1 MKSEERLLDETAL
14 FLHRIVDNLSDKK
27 RKMIVD
33 LYNKDDVFAGKK
45 VLLVDDDM
53 RNVFALSKI
62 LREKGME
69 VRKAEN
75 GRTALELLDKDP
87 DVDLILMD
95 LMMPVMDGYETM
107 QRIRSNERYRNAPII
122 AQTAKAM
129 KEDREKV
136 MAAGASDYIDKP
148 LDIERL
154 LSMMRV
160 WLYQ

>member
-1 MKSEERLLDETAL
+1 MISKLYTKDEI
-14 FLHRIVDNLSDKK
+14 FV
-27 RKMIVD
+27 
-33 LYNKDDVFAGKK
+33 GKK

-62 LREKGME
+62 LREKGFD
-69 VRKAEN
+69 VLKAEN
-75 GRTALELLDKDP
+75 GKLALEILDKESDIALILLD
-87 DVDLILMD
+87 I
-95 LMMPVMDGYETM
+95 MMPVMDGYETIKKIRLLRKYK
-107 QRIRSNERYRNAPII
+107 RIPII

-136 MAAGASDYIDKP
+136 MSVGANDYIDKP
-148 LDIERL
+148 INIDRL